1 MSAGGG
7 VCGVLGEM
15 MNQSRMGAMS
25 EAEDVSNA
33 DLYRRHAVD
42 LIRFATVL
50 VGPDD
55 SQDVVAN
62 AFARCLASSGWKDVS
77 DRRAYLFR
85 VVANEARNLKRSAAR
100 RRDRDAAMAADP
112 VVEIPVPRPEVV
124 AAIEALSLRQR
135 SVVYLAY
142 WEDMTDGMIADHL
155 GIGSGS
161 VRRHLGRAR
170 SKLREVLDE

>member
-1 MSAGGG
+1 
-7 VCGVLGEM
+7 
-15 MNQSRMGAMS
+15 MGDMDKYRAVTMS
-25 EAEDVSNA
+25 EVGHVSDGDV
-33 DLYRRHAVD
+33 YRLHAHELV
-42 LIRFATVL
+42 RFATVL

-55 SQDVVAN
+55 APDVVAN
-62 AFARCLASSGWKDVS
+62 AFVRCFSSPGWQAVT

-85 VVANEARNLKRSAAR
+85 VVANESKNFKRSASR
-100 RRDRDAAMAADP
+100 RRLRDSAIGDDP
-112 VVEIPVPRPEVV
+112 VIEIALPRPEVV
-124 AAIEALSLRQR
+124 AALEALSVRQR